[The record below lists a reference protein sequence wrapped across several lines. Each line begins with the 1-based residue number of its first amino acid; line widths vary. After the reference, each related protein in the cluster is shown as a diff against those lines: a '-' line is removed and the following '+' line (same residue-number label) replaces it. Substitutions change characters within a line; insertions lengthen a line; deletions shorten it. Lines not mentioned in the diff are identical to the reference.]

1 MAQFGQK
8 LRHAR
13 RTNCATHGAAILH
26 SSGSHYHPHNRRLL
40 LPPLDADQATAYQIA
55 QCPAFGSGWDAV
67 DRQHAVGDLEGLALV
82 PPVLIEQKPSNAVGL
97 TVSASQALVPRHGQ
111 LDEILPPP
119 LDLPGHHGPHL
130 AGVEPKPIQ
139 IEAVADLVVHA
150 TTLPIPR
157 RGSSSPAACSAFTSA
172 FSASAASSTDC
183 MATSHMR
190 VPRGS
195 LKRSG

>member
-1 MAQFGQK
+1 MAQFAQK

-13 RTNCATHGAAILH
+13 RTNCATRRAAILH
-26 SSGSHYHPHNRRLL
+26 SSGSPHPPRNRRLL
-40 LPPLDADQATAYQIA
+40 LPPLDADQATVYQIA

-119 LDLPGHHGPHL
+119 LDLPGHHGPNL

-139 IEAVADLVVHA
+139 IEAVADVVVHA

-157 RGSSSPAACSAFTSA
+157 RCRSSPAACSGCTPA
-172 FSASAASSTDC
+172 FSAPRASASAGL
-183 MATSHMR
+183 AAA
-190 VPRGS
+190 PRPRPPGAWTGS
-195 LKRSG
+195 

>member
-1 MAQFGQK
+1 MAKFGQN

-13 RTNCATHGAAILH
+13 RTNCPTHGAAIWH

-111 LDEILPPP
+111 LDAIPPPP
-119 LDLPGHHGPHL
+119 LHLPGHQGPDL
-130 AGVEPKPIQ
+130 ACAGTRLIQMEP
-139 IEAVADLVVHA
+139 VAEFFVHA
-150 TTLPIPR
+150 ASFPIPR
-157 RGSSSPAACSAFTSA
+157 RCSTSA
-172 FSASAASSTDC
+172 ATCRPASSASSASSTDRV
-183 MATSHMR
+183 ASSHMR
-190 VPRGS
+190 VPRLS
-195 LKRSG
+195 VKRSG